1 MNSFFELLRS
11 MGGGRIAA
19 IGGVGAGLIGFFIF
33 LAGQVGQPSMALLY
47 GGLEMSDSAEIT
59 TRLEGMNIPYELR
72 GEGTQIL
79 VPEDM
84 VLRAR
89 VTLAGEGLPSGG
101 TIGYEI
107 FDKGDALG
115 TTNFQQEVNLVR
127 ALEGELARTIRSMD
141 PIAAARVHLVLPKRE
156 LFSRDTREPSAS
168 VVLQMRGTR
177 QLEGGQ
183 IAAIQHLVAAA
194 VPNLKPSRISIVD
207 DKGTLLA
214 RGVEDGNKAIAGAGR
229 MEEFRIA
236 LERRLKLS
244 IETMLERSVGGG
256 KVWAEISADLN
267 HEAVTV
273 NEEFFDPEGQV
284 VRSTQTIEENAA
296 TRDNIGAAPT
306 TVTQNLPETRAGG
319 PGAAQNETNTAR
331 TEETVNFEIT
341 KRITQKVT
349 EAGALKRITVA
360 VLVDGAYTGTAPNE
374 TYAPRS
380 QRELDQIAALVRSA
394 VGFNQERGD
403 SVEVVNMQFARVQA
417 EQIEEVRA
425 FLGLGK
431 DDYFRVAE
439 LLIFAIVAL
448 LVVLLVLKPLV
459 TRALSIAQA
468 QAQAAAAEQ
477 AAEAQLIAAQQQAL
491 IAPEAGVAPVSE
503 VEQMIDIANIEG
515 AVRASSIKKIGE
527 LVDKHP
533 EEALAILRNW
543 LYQG

>member
-1 MNSFFELLRS
+1 MNSLFEIFRS
-11 MGGGRIAA
+11 MGGGRLAA

-33 LAGQVGQPSMALLY
+33 LAGQVGQPTMALLY
-47 GGLEMSDSAEIT
+47 GGLELTDSSEIT
-59 TRLEGMNIPYELR
+59 TKLEGMNIPYEIR
-72 GEGTQIL
+72 GNGTQIM
-79 VPEDM
+79 VPDDQ

-89 VTLAGEGLPSGG
+89 VALAGEGLPSGG

-115 TTNFQQEVNLVR
+115 TTSFQQEVNLVR

-168 VVLQMRGTR
+168 VVLQMRGNRT
-177 QLEGGQ
+177 LEGGQ

-214 RGVEDGNKAIAGAGR
+214 RGVEDGDKAVAGAGR

-236 LERRLKLS
+236 LERRLKQS
-244 IETMLERSVGGG
+244 IETMLERSIGAG

-267 HEAVTV
+267 HEATTI
-273 NEEFFDPEGQV
+273 NEEVFNPDGAV
-284 VRSTQTIEENAA
+284 VRSTQTIEENAN
-296 TRDNIGAAPT
+296 TRDNVGQAPV

-319 PGAAQNETNTAR
+319 NGTATNETNTTR
-331 TEETVNFEIT
+331 TEETTNYEIT
-341 KRITQKVT
+341 KTITQRVT
-349 EAGALKRITVA
+349 EAGALKRLTVA
-360 VLVDGAYTGTAPNE
+360 VLVDGTYAGTAPNE
-374 TYAPRS
+374 TYTPRT
-380 QRELDQIAALVRSA
+380 QQNLDQIAALVKSA
-394 VGFNQERGD
+394 VGFDAKRGD
-403 SVEVVNMQFARVQA
+403 SVEVINMQFARVQA
-417 EQIEEVRA
+417 EPIEEVRA

-491 IAPEAGVAPVSE
+491 IAPEAAQAPVSE